1 MSTFVDTSI
10 WFAAAAKTDRS
21 NELAKSILS
30 SVRSPII
37 TDHVLSETWQLLK
50 ASFGKQTGDLFW
62 ERLRQTG
69 IRPEP
74 VKEADIELAWHIGK
88 RFPDFSFVDR
98 ISFAFMELRSISEVA
113 TLASDVNKYR
123 YGARHERSF
132 RILNRGQS
140 LAFKLLSQAAREH
153 KTVRLIYKGKE
164 QIACPY
170 LVGETNG
177 EERAFA
183 ALGDGSWVCLVVA
196 QVEDVELIDE
206 PWVDAQYPGT
216 VQRCVDT
223 VFVDST
229 RAS

>member
-10 WFAAAAKTDRS
+10 WFAAAAKNDRS
-21 NELAKSILS
+21 NELAKSILL
-30 SVRSPII
+30 SVRTPIV

-50 ASFGKQTGDLFW
+50 ASFGKERGDLFW

-88 RFPDFSFVDR
+88 RFPNFSFVDR
-98 ISFAFMELRSISEVA
+98 LSFAFMELRGISEVA
-113 TLASDVNKYR
+113 TLTSDVNEYR

-132 RILNRGQS
+132 RILNKGQT
-140 LAFKLLSQAAREH
+140 LAFKLLSQAARERN
-153 KTVRLIYKGKE
+153 TVRLTYKGKE

-177 EERAFA
+177 EERALA
-183 ALGDGSWVCLVVA
+183 VSRDGSWVCLVLA
-196 QVEDVELIDE
+196 QVEDVELINE
-206 PWVDAQYPGT
+206 PWLDAQHPGT

-229 RAS
+229 RTS